1 MAGLAFGSVFVVFV
15 IGSVVAL
22 VRSDRKRAF
31 HHGRTD
37 RVGVGGAVAPVVALL
52 PRDSAVRIAQEA
64 VRRAGGKKVETVNG
78 SVVVGWMGNPW
89 TNLPKRSEYELAVSV
104 SMLPDGSTQ
113 FMCSGR
119 PRFGSQITG
128 SARSQELAS
137 QLASEVVRLTEP

>member
-104 SMLPDGSTQ
+104 SSFPMDRLSSCAQVARDLDRRSPVPPEAKNWLRSSPPRL
-113 FMCSGR
+113 SG
-119 PRFGSQITG
+119 
-128 SARSQELAS
+128 
-137 QLASEVVRLTEP
+137 